1 MRELRILSVMALLAM
16 SFVISTSI
24 ASQDQKTEISVPVSE
39 SDNEALLRTV
49 ATLVRQSQYGG
60 ESFGAAMRE
69 FTILEEKHR
78 DSVMAPLLAAI
89 LDGMHEE
96 AAMHEFKIAM
106 FNLYKRGAKEGAE
119 LRLRYIVEKYPKY
132 SRMDEVLYQL
142 SLLES
147 ESSRPEEA
155 IQTLERLVSEFEFS
169 PRISDAQSR
178 LKALKAGK

>member
-39 SDNEALLRTV
+39 SDNEALLRTL

-60 ESFGAAMRE
+60 ESFGAAMHE
-69 FTILEEKHR
+69 LTILEEKHR
-78 DSVMAPLLAAI
+78 DSVIAPLLAAI
-89 LDGMHEE
+89 LDGMHEKS
-96 AAMHEFKIAM
+96 AMHDFKIAM

-119 LRLRYIVEKYPKY
+119 FRLRYIVEKYPKY

-142 SLLES
+142 ALLAYES
-147 ESSRPEEA
+147 NRPAEA
-155 IQTLERLVSEFEFS
+155 IEMLEKLISKYGFS
-169 PRISDAQSR
+169 PRINDAQTL
-178 LKALKAGK
+178 LKTLKTGK

>member
-1 MRELRILSVMALLAM
+1 MRELKILSIMALLAI
-16 SFVISTSI
+16 SFVIPTSI
-24 ASQDQKTEISVPVSE
+24 ASQDQKAESSALVSE

-49 ATLVRQSQYGG
+49 ATLVRQSQRGG

-69 FTILEEKHR
+69 LTILQEKHH
-78 DSVMAPLLAAI
+78 DSVMAPLLTVI
-89 LDGMHEE
+89 LDGMHEKD
-96 AAMHEFKIAM
+96 ATHIFMVAM
-106 FNLYKRGAKEGAE
+106 FDLYKRGAKEAAE
-119 LRLRYIVEKYPKY
+119 FRFRDIVEKYPKY

-169 PRISDAQSR
+169 PRISEAQSR